1 KVGLNQEMTAKA
13 LAFLEEEQEHLFRK
27 LRTIHEE
34 LQKTLSR
41 ETGAAAIPLHYLT
54 TLERELIIF
63 LSLVGGPVSHKILH
77 GVVKEY
83 GNPESAIYAALT
95 SPEEGKG
102 FLQLLQVAVR
112 GLKRFSQMEDLLLF
126 TILTDREPRF
136 LSLWDDEPHAALVK
150 RVMEWAR

>member
-1 KVGLNQEMTAKA
+1 MITQA
-13 LAFLEEEQEHLFRK
+13 LAFLDEEQEHLFRK

-34 LQKTLSR
+34 LHKTLDQKS
-41 ETGAAAIPLHYLT
+41 GATTIPLHYLT

-63 LSLVGGPVSHKILH
+63 LALVDGPISHKILH

-83 GNPESAIYAALT
+83 GNPDSAIYT
-95 SPEEGKG
+95 SLPGPEEAKG

-112 GLKRFSQMEDLLLF
+112 GLKRFAGMEDLLLF

-136 LSLWDDEPHAALVK
+136 LALWDNDSHAALVK
-150 RVMEWAR
+150 RVLEWAR